1 MPFTRV
7 AAADRLRRWHIQ
19 LFDSTR
25 ILKMKIGFFA
35 IGIGSLA
42 RPELITATAIHAER
56 LGFST
61 IWAPEHIVFL
71 DQFSSRYPYSRG
83 QNLPI
88 QLDTA
93 LLNPFIALTYAAART
108 KTIRLATGICI
119 APEYHPLLL
128 GKLAASLD
136 YLSGGRFALG
146 IGVGWLEEEFKALG
160 IPWERRSKRTREYVE
175 AMRSLWGDARSEYK
189 GEFVQ
194 FEGARSY
201 PKPVTGAR
209 LPVLVGGQTE
219 AALKRAA
226 EYGDGWCGFN
236 LTADETA
243 EKITRLRELLKP
255 NKRGKTEFEFSMS
268 PLASS
273 TPADLKSYRDA
284 GVDELYL
291 TPVFHKPMTSE
302 AQVVALLEE
311 LARDWIEPASKL

>member
-1 MPFTRV
+1 
-7 AAADRLRRWHIQ
+7 
-19 LFDSTR
+19 
-25 ILKMKIGFFA
+25 MKIGFFA
-35 IGIGSLA
+35 IGIGNLA
-42 RPELITATAIHAER
+42 RPDLITATAIHAER

-61 IWAPEHIVFL
+61 VWAPEHIVL
-71 DQFSSRYPYSRG
+71 LERFSSRYPYSRG
-83 QNLPI
+83 QDLPI
-88 QLDTA
+88 RLDTA
-93 LLNPFIALTYAAART
+93 LLNPFIALTYAAAQT
-108 KTIRLATGICI
+108 KRVRLATGICI

-175 AMRSLWGDARSEYK
+175 AMRSLWGDELSKYH

-194 FEGARSY
+194 FDGARSY
-201 PKPVTGAR
+201 PKPISGAR

-226 EYGDGWCGFN
+226 QYGDGWCGFN

-243 EKITRLRELLKP
+243 EKIKRLRQLLKE
-255 NKRGKTEFEFSMS
+255 NKRSENGFEFSMS

-273 TPADLKSYRDA
+273 TPNDLKSYRDA

-291 TPVFHKPMTSE
+291 TPVFQRQMNSE
-302 AQVVALLEE
+302 GEVVALLEE
-311 LARDWIEPASKL
+311 LASAWISPASKL

>member
-1 MPFTRV
+1 
-7 AAADRLRRWHIQ
+7 
-19 LFDSTR
+19 
-25 ILKMKIGFFA
+25 MKIGFFA
-35 IGIGSLA
+35 IGIGNLA
-42 RPELITATAIHAER
+42 RPDLITATAINAER

-61 IWAPEHIVFL
+61 VWAPEHIVL
-71 DQFSSRYPYSRG
+71 LERFSSRYPYSRG
-83 QNLPI
+83 QDLPI
-88 QLDTA
+88 RLDTA
-93 LLNPFIALTYAAART
+93 LLNPFIALTYAAAQT
-108 KTIRLATGICI
+108 KRVRLATGICI

-175 AMRSLWGDARSEYK
+175 AMRSLWGDELSKYQ

-194 FEGARSY
+194 FDGARSY
-201 PKPVTGAR
+201 PKPIGGAR

-226 EYGDGWCGFN
+226 QYGDGWCGFN
-236 LTADETA
+236 LTAEETA
-243 EKITRLRELLKP
+243 ENIKRLRQLLKE
-255 NKRGKTEFEFSMS
+255 NNRTEDGFEFSMS

-273 TPADLKSYRDA
+273 TPSDLKSYRDA

-291 TPVFHKPMTSE
+291 TPVFQRQMNNE
-302 AQVVALLEE
+302 GEVVALLEE
-311 LARDWIEPASKL
+311 LARAWINPASKL